1 MSKHSIVFFLL
12 LIYFIIDSVIKSCP
26 RFPRLHFQQW
36 TCLRC
41 SNKNHFRF
49 GETVILNLTKKEL
62 VKGARNNKYISLFTS
77 NRKNKPPCAVAYFPE
92 FTPANPWFWSI
103 ISPSPEAYRYLFRE
117 PPAEVSLFR
126 KHYNDYFED
135 LSWSLKNNHTKISL
149 LMKVSM
155 KTILLDNRL
164 LMAMNIT
171 TPYYLRA
178 S

>member
-77 NRKNKPPCAVAYFPE
+77 NRKNKPLVLLLIFLSSLQRILDSDPSFPLRQRRTVT
-92 FTPANPWFWSI
+92 F
-103 ISPSPEAYRYLFRE
+103 
-117 PPAEVSLFR
+117 
-126 KHYNDYFED
+126 FE
-135 LSWSLKNNHTKISL
+135 
-149 LMKVSM
+149 
-155 KTILLDNRL
+155 NRL
-164 LMAMNIT
+164 RKFLFLENT
-171 TPYYLRA
+171 TTIILKIYRDL
-178 S
+178 